1 MHLKNHSKALG
12 KTLTNDELNLKVLR
26 SLTREW
32 QPKVTAISE
41 KKSLSKISSATLF
54 GKLQEY
60 ETELGRLEKH
70 ENQYKKSKSIAL
82 KVDSKE
88 NEKQDD
94 PEEDED
100 FMHLVKR
107 LCEFFINNDNYSN
120 LVKKK
125 NFFNK
130 KEATTSTQNITCY
143 ECGKQ
148 GHIKTDLKEN

>member
-1 MHLKNHSKALG
+1 MTNNLKALD

-41 KKSLSKISSATLF
+41 KKSLATMTSATLF

-70 ENQYKKSKSIAL
+70 ENHEKKSKGIAL

-88 NEKQDD
+88 SQDKD
-94 PEEDED
+94 ASDED
-100 FMHLVKR
+100 
-107 LCEFFINNDNYSN
+107 
-120 LVKKK
+120 
-125 NFFNK
+125 
-130 KEATTSTQNITCY
+130 
-143 ECGKQ
+143 
-148 GHIKTDLKEN
+148 